1 MKLFMDIYFFFGIN
15 LFGYDIF
22 MIKISVIPGDGIGKE
37 VMAAGVDVLD
47 KLDLNLDYVYGDAG
61 FELYEEIGDNLPDE
75 TVKQSMKCDATLFGA
90 VTSVPGE
97 KSAII
102 ELRKAL
108 NVYGNLRPVKSYEGV
123 RGLHD
128 DVDFLIVRENTEGLY
143 SQVEWDCSDGFVS
156 NRIISRGACERICRL
171 AFDQCLRDGR
181 ETVTLVH
188 KANVLRK
195 SDGLFKDV
203 FYSVSEEYSGISV
216 NDFYVDAC
224 AMYLVTNPW
233 MFDVV
238 VTSNLFGD
246 ILSDEGAGIVGGLG
260 VAPSGNVG
268 DDNGLFEPVHGSA
281 PDIAG
286 LNISNPVSMILS
298 VGMLLDYLD
307 EGYYAGKV
315 RDAVGMVLKEGKVR
329 TPDLGGVSKT
339 LDLSNEVINKLED
352 IL

>member
-1 MKLFMDIYFFFGIN
+1 
-15 LFGYDIF
+15 

-37 VMAAGVDVLD
+37 VMVAGIDVLD

-61 FELYEEIGDNLPDE
+61 FELYEKTGDNLPGE
-75 TVKQSMKCDATLFGA
+75 TVKQSMKSDATLFGA
-90 VTSVPGE
+90 VTSIPGE

-108 NVYGNLRPVKSYEGV
+108 NVYGNLRPVRSYDGV
-123 RGLHD
+123 KGLHEG
-128 DVDFLIVRENTEGLY
+128 VDFLIVRENTEGLY
-143 SQVEWDCSDGFVS
+143 SQVEEDCDGGFVS
-156 NRIISRGACERICRL
+156 NRIISRSACERICRL
-171 AFDQCLRDGR
+171 AFNQCLKEGR
-181 ETVTLVH
+181 ESVTLVH

-203 FYSVSEEYSGISV
+203 FYSVSEDYSGIRV

-260 VAPSGNVG
+260 IAPSGNVG
-268 DDNGLFEPVHGSA
+268 DNNGLFEPVHGSA

-286 LNISNPVSMILS
+286 QNISNPISMILTVS
-298 VGMLLDYLD
+298 MLLDYLD
-307 EGYYAGKV
+307 ETYYASKV
-315 RDAVGMVLKEGKVR
+315 RDAVSMILREGKVR
-329 TPDLGGVSKT
+329 TPDLGGTSKT
-339 LDLSNEVINKLED
+339 LDVSNEVINKLEE

>member
-1 MKLFMDIYFFFGIN
+1 
-15 LFGYDIF
+15 
-22 MIKISVIPGDGIGKE
+22 MIKISVIAGDGIGKE
-37 VMAAGVDVLD
+37 VMASGIDVLD
-47 KLDLNLDYVYGDAG
+47 KLDLNWDYVYGDAG
-61 FELYEEIGDNLPDE
+61 FEVYEKIGDNLPDE

-102 ELRKAL
+102 ELRKVL
-108 NVYGNLRPVKSYEGV
+108 NVYGNLRPVKSYDGV
-123 RGLHD
+123 KGLHD
-128 DVDFLIVRENTEGLY
+128 NVDFLIVRENTEGLY
-143 SQVEWDCSDGFVS
+143 SQVEEDYMDGFVS
-156 NRIISRGACERICRL
+156 NRIISYDACERICRL
-171 AFDQCLRDGR
+171 AFEKCLKENR
-181 ETVTLVH
+181 ESVTLVH

-195 SDGLFKDV
+195 SDGLFKDI
-203 FYSVSEEYSGISV
+203 FYSMSEEYPDIKV

-233 MFDVV
+233 MFDVI

-260 VAPSGNVG
+260 IAPSGNVG

-286 LNISNPVSMILS
+286 RNISNPVSMILTVS
-298 VGMLLDYLD
+298 MLLDYLD

-339 LDLSNEVINKLED
+339 LDVSNEVINKLED